1 MTLFMVTDLGITLQ
15 LVALATSG
23 SFLLGLFSKVF
34 FGWLVGLASLKGIS
48 ICYVIIALSIALAFG
63 IQGFITLM
71 IFQLSRG
78 FAHSGILIETPILA
92 KHIFGPFHLG
102 KVIGIFSAITAVG
115 LTFGPITVAKL
126 NQMGGK
132 LVLSAIRGIDQHYAH
147 LCRRDPFRSAG
158 VSFNKAAG
166 AYGGGAVSGMMGMGE
181 W

>member
-1 MTLFMVTDLGITLQ
+1 MSSRISQNMTLFMVTDLGFTLQ
-15 LVALATSG
+15 MVALATSA

-34 FGWLVGLASLKGIS
+34 FGWLFDLASLKGIS

-102 KVIGIFSAITAVG
+102 ISNRHLLG
-115 LTFGPITVAKL
+115 
-126 NQMGGK
+126 NR
-132 LVLSAIRGIDQHYAH
+132 RGRPDVWTNHG
-147 LCRRDPFRSAG
+147 C
-158 VSFNKAAG
+158 
-166 AYGGGAVSGMMGMGE
+166 
-181 W
+181 

>member
-1 MTLFMVTDLGITLQ
+1 MTLFMVTDLGFNLQ
-15 LVALATSG
+15 MVALATSA
-23 SFLLGLFSKVF
+23 SFLLVLFSKVL
-34 FGWLVGLASLKGIS
+34 FGWLFDLASLKGIS

-126 NQMGGK
+126 YQMAGNSYYPAFG
-132 LVLSAIRGIDQHYAH
+132 VLTGIMLICAVVIHFVPPEYRLKKQRARMGLEQSAA
-147 LCRRDPFRSAG
+147 
-158 VSFNKAAG
+158 
-166 AYGGGAVSGMMGMGE
+166 
-181 W
+181 

>member
-78 FAHSGILIETPILA
+78 FAHSGILI
-92 KHIFGPFHLG
+92 
-102 KVIGIFSAITAVG
+102 GIFSAITAVG